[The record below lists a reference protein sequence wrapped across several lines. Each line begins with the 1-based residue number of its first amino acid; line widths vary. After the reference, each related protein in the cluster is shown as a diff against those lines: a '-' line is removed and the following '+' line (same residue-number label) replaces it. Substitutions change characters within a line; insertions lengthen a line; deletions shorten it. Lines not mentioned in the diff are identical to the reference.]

1 MGVSKYDRE
10 KAQRNLEE
18 KYPLVEA
25 AGVRKVLDKFHEINS
40 EASTDYLLTEMIAD
54 LGTAIKKANLSLE
67 ERWAIRY
74 KYVERLEDK
83 EVANKLNITEGA
95 TVDLINTVVE
105 RISEVFREWRY
116 ND

>member
-10 KAQRNLEE
+10 KAQRTLEE
-18 KYPLVEA
+18 RYPLVEA

-54 LGTAIKKANLSLE
+54 LGTAIKKANLSLQ
-67 ERWAIRY
+67 ERWTIQY
-74 KYVERLEDK
+74 KFVERLEDNEISSK
-83 EVANKLNITEGA
+83 MKVTEEVVK
-95 TVDLINTVVE
+95 DLIDSVTE
-105 RISEVFREWRY
+105 RIAAVFREWRY